1 MTRAGLSFLI
11 SILALLAI
19 GLVVLASASGAYGL
33 YLYNDAWHFIIRQGI
48 WVGVSIAVGVA
59 AYFFD
64 YHKWREMPWLTV
76 LLYLV
81 VCETLLH
88 LRYSYSQPLPPL
100 KIW

>member
-64 YHKWREMPWLTV
+64 
-76 LLYLV
+76 
-81 VCETLLH
+81 
-88 LRYSYSQPLPPL
+88 
-100 KIW
+100 